1 MTYHITAARSDA
13 ELTIAAGL
21 FEAYVRTLG
30 RDIAYQDVDAERRA
44 LPGAYA
50 PPGGELLLARLAD
63 GTPAGCVALRPIAP
77 AGCCEMKRL
86 FVAAPARGL
95 GIGRAL
101 IDAIIDVAGAR
112 GYREMRLDSLA
123 DLTSAL
129 ALYRAAGFAPIAPY
143 NDNPFPDAIFLG
155 RPIAPR

>member
-1 MTYHITAARSDA
+1 MTYSITAARSDA
-13 ELTIAAGL
+13 EMGIVAGL
-21 FEAYVRTLG
+21 FEAYVRALG
-30 RDIAYQDVDAERRA
+30 RDIAYQDVEAERRA

-50 PPGGELLLARLAD
+50 PPGGELLLALLTD

-86 FVAAPARGL
+86 FVTAPARGM

-101 IDAIIDVAGAR
+101 IDAIIEVAGAR
-112 GYREMRLDSLA
+112 GYRDMWLDSLA

-129 ALYRAAGFAPIAPY
+129 ALYGAAGFTPIAAY
-143 NDNPFPDAIFLG
+143 NDNPFADAIFLG
-155 RPIAPR
+155 RPIEPR